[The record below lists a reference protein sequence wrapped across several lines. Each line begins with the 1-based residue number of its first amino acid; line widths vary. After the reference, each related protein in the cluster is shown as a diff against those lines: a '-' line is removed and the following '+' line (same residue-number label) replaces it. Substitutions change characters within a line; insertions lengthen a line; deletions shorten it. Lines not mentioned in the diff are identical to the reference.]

1 LLPAAPG
8 HGDGDVKV
16 MTYNLNNGSDLIP
29 LLSATT
35 PQAISGAVSEVL
47 AEVQASD
54 IPDRALDLA
63 HVIAAAHPDLVGVQ
77 EASVWTVNGVVRYD
91 VLGSVM
97 AALARDGQH
106 YAVVAKANAFGGQLP
121 DAQGDIVGLQDQNA
135 ILARTDLPA
144 QRFQISN
151 PQSGFFAAHLDL
163 PLPGLPQPVPA
174 LDSWVS
180 VDVTMRGHPFRFLDT
195 HLDSNSPL
203 VNDAQ
208 ARELVANV
216 THSPLPVIVAG
227 DFNADAS
234 GAGSP
239 TYSDLIHG
247 GFGDAWSQ
255 VHPGQPGFT
264 WGQADAAS
272 PGLQL
277 NQRIDMVLYYGHF
290 KVDHSR
296 LVGNHKDKVTG
307 LFPSDHLGVVATLDL
322 P

>member
-1 LLPAAPG
+1 
-8 HGDGDVKV
+8 
-16 MTYNLNNGSDLIP
+16 
-29 LLSATT
+29 
-35 PQAISGAVSEVL
+35 
-47 AEVQASD
+47 
-54 IPDRALDLA
+54 
-63 HVIAAAHPDLVGVQ
+63 
-77 EASVWTVNGVVRYD
+77 
-91 VLGSVM
+91 
-97 AALARDGQH
+97 
-106 YAVVAKANAFGGQLP
+106 VVAKADAFGGQLP

-144 QRFQISN
+144 HQFQISN

-180 VDVTMRGHPFRFLDT
+180 VDVALRGHRFRFLDT

-208 ARELVANV
+208 ARELVADV
-216 THSPLPVIVAG
+216 AQSPLPIIVAG
-227 DFNADAS
+227 DFNADGS

-247 GFGDAWSQ
+247 GFGDAWTQ
-255 VHPGQPGFT
+255 VHPKKAGFT
-264 WGQADAAS
+264 WGLEDAAS

-277 NQRIDMVLYYGHF
+277 NQRIDMVLYFGPF
-290 KVDHSR
+290 TVDNSR
-296 LVGNHKDKVTG
+296 LVGGHKDRASG